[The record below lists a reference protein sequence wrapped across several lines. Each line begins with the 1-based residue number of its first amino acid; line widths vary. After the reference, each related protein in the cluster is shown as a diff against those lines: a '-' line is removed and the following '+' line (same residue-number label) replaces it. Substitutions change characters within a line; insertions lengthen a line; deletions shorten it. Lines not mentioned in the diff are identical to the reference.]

1 MNHPRSL
8 LHPGNTMA
16 ESQAILLTI
25 YILLN
30 KPCIDLNRSS
40 NVYTFSDEPEKERRK
55 RSRSRSLTPGA
66 EAYQALSL
74 SNEPAGNEAQDEDVE
89 AEIAKLTRKK
99 SKNLVLIN

>member
-1 MNHPRSL
+1 M
-8 LHPGNTMA
+8 
-16 ESQAILLTI
+16 
-25 YILLN
+25 
-30 KPCIDLNRSS
+30 NRSS

-74 SNEPAGNEAQDEDVE
+74 SNEPAGNEAQGEDVE

-99 SKNLVLIN
+99 SKNLVLINY